1 VKPVEGFS
9 FSTET
14 KVRFAETDAQGI
26 VHNSNYLI
34 WFEVARVD
42 YLEAFTGGYQ
52 RLRDEGLEATV
63 VESHV
68 RYLVPARF
76 DDRIRIWTRCV
87 DVRGARFRY
96 EYVLERAGDG
106 ARVADGWTSH
116 ACVDAKTMRP
126 TRLPAWLVEA
136 VATAESSSAPS
147 SSATS

>member
-1 VKPVEGFS
+1 MEGFT

-26 VHNSNYLI
+26 VHNANYLV
-34 WFEVARVD
+34 WFEIARVD
-42 YLEAFTGGYQ
+42 YLEAFAGGYQ

-68 RYLVPARF
+68 RYLAPARF
-76 DDRIRIWTRCV
+76 GDRIRIWTRCV

-96 EYVLERAGDG
+96 EYIIE
-106 ARVADGWTSH
+106 RVADDTNIAEGWTSH

-136 VATAESSSAPS
+136 VATAESAS
-147 SSATS
+147 SSS

>member
-1 VKPVEGFS
+1 VNTVEGFS

-26 VHNSNYLI
+26 VHNSNYLV
-34 WFEVARVD
+34 WFEIARVD
-42 YLEAFTGGYQ
+42 YLEAFAGGYQ
-52 RLRDEGLEATV
+52 RFRDDGLEATV

-76 DDRIRIWTRCV
+76 GDRIRIWTRCH

-96 EYVLERAGDG
+96 DYALERVSDG
-106 ARVADGWTSH
+106 VQVADGWTSH

-126 TRLPAWLVEA
+126 TRLPSWLVEA
-136 VATAESSSAPS
+136 VATAESTS
-147 SSATS
+147 SS

>member
-1 VKPVEGFS
+1 MDGYN
-9 FSTET
+9 FSTEIA
-14 KVRFAETDAQGI
+14 VRFAETDSQGI
-26 VHNSNYLI
+26 AHNSNYLI

-42 YLEAFTGGYQ
+42 YLEAYTGGYQ

-76 DDRIRIWTRCV
+76 GDTIRIWTRCR

-96 EYVLERAGDG
+96 EYVLERVADR

-136 VATAESSSAPS
+136 VAKAEASSSSP
-147 SSATS
+147 TS